1 MGMATSICLGTD
13 SSWLKVEIAQIML
26 EQVRKYTFFCTPSVD
41 MPPITACPWINGT
54 MECMQS
60 GSGKFG
66 PRNCCENISLDK
78 KYFYIIYSKSKSYL
92 SLYSKAYPCKAFK
105 CVFSYQEEIGC
116 LTGFPLN
123 QRYNGDLVGN
133 LLLL

>member
-26 EQVRKYTFFCTPSVD
+26 EQVRKYIFFCTPSVD

-60 GSGKFG
+60 GSGRFG

-78 KYFYIIYSKSKSYL
+78 KYFYIIYSTGWDEIDKFIHF
-92 SLYSKAYPCKAFK
+92 SLVVSCKKFHISI
-105 CVFSYQEEIGC
+105 FS
-116 LTGFPLN
+116 
-123 QRYNGDLVGN
+123 
-133 LLLL
+133 